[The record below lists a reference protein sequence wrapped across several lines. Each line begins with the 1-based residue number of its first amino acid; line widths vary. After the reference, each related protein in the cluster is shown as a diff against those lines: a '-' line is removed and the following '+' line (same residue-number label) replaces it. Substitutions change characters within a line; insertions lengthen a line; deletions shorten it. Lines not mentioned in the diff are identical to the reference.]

1 MYLEDVEIPNFC
13 ALDVFASKSF
23 ASANKNL
30 VNDFKSMTQE
40 SIKIL
45 SSDLD
50 YSKSSYYTYTKT
62 KPSPLMDN
70 IIKDTIHR
78 FKNPFDNSKTK
89 WKNLHRYV
97 VKEKISDL
105 SDSQYSDMFV

>member
-1 MYLEDVEIPNFC
+1 M
-13 ALDVFASKSF
+13 
-23 ASANKNL
+23 
-30 VNDFKSMTQE
+30 VNDFKSMAQE

-50 YSKSSYYTYTKT
+50 YSKSSYYSYTKT

-78 FKNPFDNSKTK
+78 FKNPFDKSKKK
-89 WKNLHRYV
+89 WKNLHNYV
-97 VKEKISDL
+97 VTQKISNISND
-105 SDSQYSDMFV
+105 QYSDMFI